1 MPRNP
6 IETLREN
13 ESRRDTEVRS
23 ITHQSSGGALLLLVH
38 TNNIMRDESTTT
50 TVRPQHILVLL
61 REIKTKENR
70 VEYFHPE
77 KIPRM

>member
-38 TNNIMRDESTTT
+38 TDNIMRDESTTT

-77 KIPRM
+77 KIPKM

>member
-1 MPRNP
+1 MRVDVPRNP

-38 TNNIMRDESTTT
+38 TDNIMRDES
-50 TVRPQHILVLL
+50 QHH
-61 REIKTKENR
+61 
-70 VEYFHPE
+70 YYC
-77 KIPRM
+77 